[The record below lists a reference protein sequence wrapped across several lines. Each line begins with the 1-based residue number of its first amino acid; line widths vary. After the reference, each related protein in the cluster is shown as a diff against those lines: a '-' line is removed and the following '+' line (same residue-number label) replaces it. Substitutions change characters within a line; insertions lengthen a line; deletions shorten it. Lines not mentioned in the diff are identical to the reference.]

1 MKRAKN
7 KSLLKKTYCAL
18 SIFIIG
24 ALHLFI
30 VWQNAKISI
39 GLELA
44 LVRNKFLDKP
54 PTKIVLVG
62 EINSGHKY
70 AANVLRSAFGDMT
83 VLHDQIFRH
92 DLLDQTEL
100 NDVAR
105 KTDILWIMVVRSPC
119 DSADAVIRFQKEACE
134 KEELPSEQCKVHE
147 FASETDYYRI
157 PWYDFHSDGS
167 DAPNNGNI
175 IRSKPQQN
183 SKYDDIFDMR
193 RQKLLL
199 MKQIIDTVPRHVKI
213 LRLSEFEL
221 NPDVFV
227 KDLVKEYTF
236 KLSKKYTP
244 IPPSINPQS
253 IFFDPQNIFS
263 CMEYTKWKEAQQ
275 RVDWTLEGYFGY
287 NRLDCHLCR
296 DSSQASSNGLPISSP
311 SKIYILGERNSG
323 TTFVSNTLGEAFDP
337 PNTMGSNL
345 EKFSSDIPVLLHKHM
360 FRHDLLSRNELAEIR
375 ARDDILWVMVVRS
388 TCDWAEGMFRKPYH
402 LCPPKHPEK
411 CGPGSDPDAKIW
423 MNQNSMAGVSLLQFF
438 TEMEWN
444 DWAES
449 VPFLRNKVD
458 EKKGSEEFPI
468 SKVSAN
474 YTYPNVFGLRRHKLE
489 IMKQIIETVPRNVK
503 FVRLKELE
511 RSPELFI
518 QGLVKEFNVSVKEGY
533 KSQPPSNFAHPTVCL
548 TPDEWDAAQ
557 SAIDWKLEA
566 EFGFSPCDCRMC
578 YGYEKSKRLYERVQ
592 EGKKVKKIVDKNGRS
607 KGDKKKKGASKGM
620 KEQEGKSIGKPTKGQ
635 EDKKVGEPTKKQE
648 DKKDGKVRKMQ
659 EDKKVGKVRKNK
671 KINKLVKQEDDKVNM

>member
-1 MKRAKN
+1 
-7 KSLLKKTYCAL
+7 
-18 SIFIIG
+18 
-24 ALHLFI
+24 
-30 VWQNAKISI
+30 
-39 GLELA
+39 
-44 LVRNKFLDKP
+44 
-54 PTKIVLVG
+54 
-62 EINSGHKY
+62 
-70 AANVLRSAFGDMT
+70 
-83 VLHDQIFRH
+83 
-92 DLLDQTEL
+92 
-100 NDVAR
+100 
-105 KTDILWIMVVRSPC
+105 
-119 DSADAVIRFQKEACE
+119 
-134 KEELPSEQCKVHE
+134 
-147 FASETDYYRI
+147 
-157 PWYDFHSDGS
+157 
-167 DAPNNGNI
+167 
-175 IRSKPQQN
+175 
-183 SKYDDIFDMR
+183 
-193 RQKLLL
+193 
-199 MKQIIDTVPRHVKI
+199 
-213 LRLSEFEL
+213 
-221 NPDVFV
+221 
-227 KDLVKEYTF
+227 
-236 KLSKKYTP
+236 
-244 IPPSINPQS
+244 
-253 IFFDPQNIFS
+253 
-263 CMEYTKWKEAQQ
+263 
-275 RVDWTLEGYFGY
+275 
-287 NRLDCHLCR
+287 
-296 DSSQASSNGLPISSP
+296 
-311 SKIYILGERNSG
+311 
-323 TTFVSNTLGEAFDP
+323 
-337 PNTMGSNL
+337 
-345 EKFSSDIPVLLHKHM
+345 
-360 FRHDLLSRNELAEIR
+360 
-375 ARDDILWVMVVRS
+375 
-388 TCDWAEGMFRKPYH
+388 MFRKPYH

-671 KINKLVKQEDDKVNM
+671 KINKLVKQEDDKVDM